1 MLLRAQTPC
10 SGAFHT
16 DTFNFYNFAT
26 QTCCMHPLAHRI
38 ANLDESATIRM
49 AQLSR
54 ELKRQ
59 GKDIIDLSLGEP
71 DFTTPLHIR
80 EAAKKAIDD
89 GYTHYTPVA
98 GYLDVRE
105 AISRKFKRDNNLDY
119 SPDEIVI
126 STGAKQSI
134 INAVLCLVN
143 PGEEVILPK
152 PFWVSYA
159 AMARLAEGHIVEIPS
174 SIETNFKISPEQ
186 LEAVITPK
194 SKLIIFSSPCN
205 PTGSAYTKEELF
217 AIASV
222 VQKHPNLYIISD
234 EIYEHI
240 NFLGHHESIA
250 QFDFIKDRVITVNGL
265 SKAFAMTG
273 WRLGYIGAPK
283 WIAKACDKIQGQYTS
298 ATSSITQRAAI
309 AALDGDLSPTL
320 EMKKAFLRRRD
331 LVVQLLKNIHGLKF
345 NIPQGAF
352 YFFPDVSNYFGTTY
366 NDQEIHNAD
375 DLAMYLLHEANIS
388 VVTGSAFGDPNCIRL
403 SYATSDEKLMEAMKR
418 METALEKLIATTKSF
433 V

>member
-1 MLLRAQTPC
+1 
-10 SGAFHT
+10 
-16 DTFNFYNFAT
+16 
-26 QTCCMHPLAHRI
+26 MHELAKRI

-71 DFTTPLHIR
+71 DFITPLHIR

-105 AISRKFKRDNNLDY
+105 TISKKFKRDNNLDY
-119 SPDEIVI
+119 GPDEIVI

-143 PGEEVILPK
+143 PGDEVILPK
-152 PFWVSYA
+152 PFWVSYG
-159 AMARLAEGHIVEIPS
+159 AMAQLAEGKIVEIATN
-174 SIETNFKISPEQ
+174 IETDFKITPQQ
-186 LEAVITPK
+186 LENVITPK

-205 PTGSAYTKEELF
+205 PTGTVYTKGELYEL
-217 AIASV
+217 ALVIA
-222 VQKHPNLYIISD
+222 KHKELYIISD

-240 NFLGHHESIA
+240 NFLSRHESIA

-298 ATSSITQRAAI
+298 ATCSLTQRAAI
-309 AALDGDLSPTL
+309 AALDGDLTPTL
-320 EMKKAFLRRRD
+320 EMKEAFLRRRD
-331 LVVQLLKNIHGLKF
+331 LVYKLLSEIDGIKI
-345 NIPQGAF
+345 NIPHGAF
-352 YFFPDVSNYFGTTY
+352 YFFPDISNYFGTSY
-366 NDQEIHNAD
+366 NDHIIQTAD

-388 VVTGSAFGDPNCIRL
+388 VVTGSAFGDDNCIRL
-403 SYATSDEKLMEAMKR
+403 SYATSDDKLTEAMRR
-418 METALEKLIATTKSF
+418 MKSALEKLIVSTKTLA
-433 V
+433 